1 MAKIYRR
8 DTLISGVRPKKK
20 DEKKRKR
27 NTIVNFRVSPEE
39 KQLLENRIAL
49 SGLSKADF
57 FIQSCLHQKVVT
69 YGNVKTFG
77 EIKRWLKV
85 IDRHLQEIEKAEELD
100 VEVLESLRTILEM
113 LNGLERS
120 NATDG

>member
-85 IDRHLQEIEKAEELD
+85 IDRHLQEIENAEELD